1 MNASTLPRHS
11 LLPQPPPGM
20 GLGAVLALLAHGLLI
35 AALAFGVSW
44 RSSEPPVV
52 QAELWAAV
60 PTQAAPLSV
69 PATVEPTPQVA
80 PPPQPP
86 APPPQATPEPQA
98 EVPDASIAR
107 EQAKKEERARK
118 AQQQREER
126 LEREQE
132 IKKKEL
138 ERKQALAAQRTE
150 NQRTEKLRLEKELQQ
165 LKAEE
170 KQLAAQREAN
180 LKRLLNQAGSGT
192 GGEAG
197 GTGTAA
203 QTAAPS
209 AGYAGRIN
217 GRIRPNIVFTEI
229 LTTNPVA
236 EVELR
241 LAPDGRIVSQRLI
254 TSSGVKAW
262 DDAVLRAI
270 ERTEVL
276 PRDVDGRVPSP
287 IVIAFRPRD

>member
-1 MNASTLPRHS
+1 MNTSTLPRHS

-44 RSSEPPVV
+44 RTSEPPVV

-118 AQQQREER
+118 AQQQREEAK
-126 LEREQE
+126 Q
-132 IKKKEL
+132 KEL

-150 NQRTEKLRLEKELQQ
+150 NQRAEKLRLEKELQQ

-180 LKRLLNQAGSGT
+180 LKRLLNQAGSGP